1 MTLEKFNE
9 QKAKFH
15 EQEKVVNNAKAE
27 LNKAEAI
34 LEALKNEREQFIHA
48 QKAKLADIGTISAD
62 EYVELKNKD
71 SGLQARIEYYQALIV
86 DLEKLVEQEQEKLYS
101 MQTRLKHIRGIILKN
116 SAEELFNSLLQEN
129 KEKFSLLY
137 TYLANSG
144 EFEFNP
150 HVSEKTKEE
159 QILHYMSEK
168 ILKNIAKDKP
178 LDDELNI
185 KSDALANFVHKT
197 PAQQHKASF
206 NTEKVGIASLIHNL

>member
-34 LEALKNEREQFIHA
+34 LDALKNEREQFISR

-101 MQTRLKHIRGIILKN
+101 MQTELKHIRGIILKN

-129 KEKFSLLY
+129 KDKFSLLY
-137 TYLANSG
+137 TYLANTG

-159 QILHYMSEK
+159 QVLHYMSEK

-197 PAQQHKASF
+197 PAQQHKAKF

>member
-1 MTLEKFNE
+1 MTLETFNE

-34 LEALKNEREQFIHA
+34 LDALKNEREQFIHA

-101 MQTRLKHIRGIILKN
+101 MQTELKRIRGVILKN
-116 SAEELFNSLLQEN
+116 NADELFNSLLQEN

-159 QILHYMSEK
+159 QVLHYISEK

>member
-34 LEALKNEREQFIHA
+34 LEALKNEREQFISR

-86 DLEKLVEQEQEKLYS
+86 DLEKQLEQEQEKLYS
-101 MQTRLKHIRGIILKN
+101 MQTELKRIRGAILKN
-116 SAEELFNSLLQEN
+116 NSDELFNSLLQEN

-150 HVSEKTKEE
+150 YVSEKTKEE
-159 QILHYMSEK
+159 QVLHYISEK

-197 PAQQHKASF
+197 PAQQHKAKL